1 MYIGSTQPSTAAPTV
16 ASSTRAGLPSV
27 RLTSQSARNAPPTAA
42 RNCVPSRRSGLEV
55 YMPAEISRE
64 R

>member
-1 MYIGSTQPSTAAPTV
+1 MV
-16 ASSTRAGLPSV
+16 ASSTSAALPPI
-27 RLTSQSARNAPPTAA
+27 RLTSQSARNPPPTAA